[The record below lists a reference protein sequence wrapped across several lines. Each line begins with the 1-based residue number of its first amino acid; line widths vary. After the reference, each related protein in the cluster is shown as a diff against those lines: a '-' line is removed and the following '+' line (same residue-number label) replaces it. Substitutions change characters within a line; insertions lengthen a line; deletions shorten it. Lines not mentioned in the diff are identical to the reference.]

1 MVIQSINICCISLR
15 CGVPDVSHAG
25 YRNKRDADGA
35 PLVRVKRYNLQ
46 GERWPRNN
54 LGSDL
59 QFGSRS
65 DLMNQ
70 AIQDML
76 TPFA

>member
-1 MVIQSINICCISLR
+1 M
-15 CGVPDVSHAG
+15 SHAG

-54 LGSDL
+54 LAWDSNLDQGASYYYRVIL
-59 QFGSRS
+59 VV
-65 DLMNQ
+65 
-70 AIQDML
+70 
-76 TPFA
+76 

>member
-1 MVIQSINICCISLR
+1 M
-15 CGVPDVSHAG
+15 SHAG

-54 LGSDL
+54 LGWDL
-59 QFGSRS
+59 EF
-65 DLMNQ
+65 
-70 AIQDML
+70 
-76 TPFA
+76 